1 MRKVFGVVRI
11 LVAGTGI
18 VALAGDFNYSLGS
31 NPLAIANFFSYFTVQ
46 SAIIAVAVFAIG
58 AIYALREKVDP
69 LWLDMVRVLATAWVI
84 VSGIVF
90 AFILVE
96 GSLRGVPVW
105 APWSSQLMHFWIP
118 AYAVIDWLVAPGRK
132 VPWKTTGFVLIFPV
146 LWVAFTMVRGSF
158 VYWYPYFF
166 LDPAL
171 VEIPFE
177 FALYLIIIVGIFC
190 AVAALLI
197 AISHLPRIE
206 HLRARLARER
216 MPLSRSGRFLPRPRP
231 GR

>member
-1 MRKVFGVVRI
+1 MRRVFGVVRV
-11 LVAGTGI
+11 LVACTGI
-18 VALAGDFNYSLGS
+18 VALAGDFNYSFGS
-31 NPLAIANFFSYFTVQ
+31 NPLSIGNFFSYFTVQ
-46 SAIIAVAVFAIG
+46 SAIIAVIVFIIG
-58 AIYALREKVDP
+58 AVYALRDKADP

-90 AFILVE
+90 AFILIE
-96 GSLRGVPVW
+96 GSSRGIPVW

-132 VPWKTTGFVLIFPV
+132 VPWKTTGFVLVFPL
-146 LWVAFTMVRGSF
+146 LWVIFTMFRGAI

-177 FALYLIIIVGIFC
+177 FALYLVAVIGVFC

-197 AISHLPRIE
+197 ATSRLPRVE
-206 HLRARLARER
+206 HLRERLTQKRVS
-216 MPLSRSGRFLPRPRP
+216 LSRLG
-231 GR
+231 